1 RLGRDVALK
10 FLPPEV
16 AADTARRERF
26 LREARAVAALNHPHI
41 VTIYA
46 VEEYE
51 GVPFLA
57 MELLEGRQ
65 LSELIARG
73 GLGTERL
80 LGLAKMAEQSG
91 EAAGDLSVAATL
103 ELTREGLVV
112 GTIHYMSPEQAI
124 GHLVDARSDI
134 FSLGTILYEMAAGE
148 RPFQGAN
155 ATEVIDRIR

>member
-1 RLGRDVALK
+1 SQVIGKSFGQYTILDQIGQGGMGCVYRARDTRLGRDVALK

-80 LGLAKMAEQSG
+80 LELALAVV
-91 EAAGDLSVAATL
+91 EAVS
-103 ELTREGLVV
+103 
-112 GTIHYMSPEQAI
+112 
-124 GHLVDARSDI
+124 
-134 FSLGTILYEMAAGE
+134 
-148 RPFQGAN
+148 
-155 ATEVIDRIR
+155 